1 MFLINLLIFIIFSF
15 FLSLLLIILNF
26 ILVKKEP
33 YKNKISSYECGFSS
47 INHPTSPFSIRFFIV
62 GIIFMI
68 FDLEIL
74 YLAPWSYF
82 SGYLFISNQFVVIF
96 FFLFV
101 IVGLVYE
108 YYKGGLEWL

>member
-1 MFLINLLIFIIFSF
+1 
-15 FLSLLLIILNF
+15 
-26 ILVKKEP
+26 
-33 YKNKISSYECGFSS
+33 
-47 INHPTSPFSIRFFIV
+47 
-62 GIIFMI
+62 MI